1 MKEKIVG
8 ILSFEYF
15 VYKVS
20 NSAINNAGHNSQ
32 NIEQQIDVLEEEEVE
47 KNVTL
52 ETIYK

>member
-8 ILSFEYF
+8 ILSFEKF

-20 NSAINNAGHNSQ
+20 NSAINNAGDNSQ

>member
-1 MKEKIVG
+1 MKETIVG
-8 ILSFEYF
+8 ILSFENF

-32 NIEQQIDVLEEEEVE
+32 NIDVLEEEEVE
-47 KNVTL
+47 KTVTL